1 MHILHIYSVYCK
13 YPDITI
19 ILTHAAGQDLENWL
33 VIFLYQMFGYHSNIC
48 NVNRKPEPAD
58 TRLNLT
64 LRNWKL
70 WETASLVLSKS
81 NNFLY
86 AFINIAYMF
95 NMQTQQ
101 CVPV

>member
-1 MHILHIYSVYCK
+1 MK
-13 YPDITI
+13 GT
-19 ILTHAAGQDLENWL
+19 DLENWL

-48 NVNRKPEPAD
+48 TVNRKPEPAD
-58 TRLNLT
+58 ARLNLT

-70 WETASLVLSKS
+70 WETASLAFYKS